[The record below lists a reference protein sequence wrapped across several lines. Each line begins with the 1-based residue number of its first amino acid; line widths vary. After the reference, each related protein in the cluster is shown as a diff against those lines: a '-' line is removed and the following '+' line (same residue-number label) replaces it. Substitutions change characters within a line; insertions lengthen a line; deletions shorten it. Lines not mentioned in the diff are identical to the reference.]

1 MSESQS
7 DGNSADNFTRRK
19 FLQSIALAGA
29 AGASGLALAGSLI
42 PPVRASPSDADI
54 ARYIIVKEPPDVIA
68 YYGNTGTPDKRDPDA
83 ATVIQYAIDNIQ
95 SRPGAIVFLKK
106 DSY

>member
-7 DGNSADNFTRRK
+7 EGNSADNFTRRN

-29 AGASGLALAGSLI
+29 AGASGLALAGTLI
-42 PPVRASPSDADI
+42 PPARAAPSDADV
-54 ARYIIVKEPPDVIA
+54 ARYIIVNEPPNVTA
-68 YYGNTGTPDKRDPDA
+68 YYGNTGTFDKRDPDP

-95 SRPGAIVFLKK
+95 NRPGA
-106 DSY
+106 